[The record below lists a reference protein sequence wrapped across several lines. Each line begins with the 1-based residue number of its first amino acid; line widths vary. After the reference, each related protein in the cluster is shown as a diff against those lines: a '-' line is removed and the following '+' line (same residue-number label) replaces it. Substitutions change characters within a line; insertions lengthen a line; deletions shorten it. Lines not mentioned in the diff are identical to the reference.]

1 MTDKKQN
8 AEEWLL
14 DRNWIQGMVNARMGD
29 WSYSDA
35 EQRFKNDALEALS
48 MAREEERKK
57 FKNSLKVPSIK
68 YTKELIE
75 YTEQETAKKIFE
87 ELEKI
92 VPCGTCKGEHSCY
105 CSIETQDESK
115 HLPNCEIKDWC
126 IDIESLKAKW
136 VKEE

>member
-1 MTDKKQN
+1 MSIEKSTAVDNRQKPTVS
-8 AEEWLL
+8 AEEWLFRQREPKHNEAPWVTLL
-14 DRNWIQGMVNARMGD
+14 DAN
-29 WSYSDA
+29 
-35 EQRFKNDALEALS
+35 KALA
-48 MAREEERKK
+48 MA
-57 FKNSLKVPSIK
+57 
-68 YTKELIE
+68 YKEGR
-75 YTEQETAKKIFE
+75 QEVAKEIFA